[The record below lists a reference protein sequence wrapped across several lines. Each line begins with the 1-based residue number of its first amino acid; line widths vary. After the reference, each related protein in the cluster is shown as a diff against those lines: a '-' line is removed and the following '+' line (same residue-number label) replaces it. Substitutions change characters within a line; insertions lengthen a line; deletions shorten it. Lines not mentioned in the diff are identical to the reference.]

1 MPEGL
6 SRDESVSIDVQLLH
20 PPNPAGTEDDI
31 VGILAT
37 RCRSYKIWLTH
48 MIRRTR
54 LGVVVA
60 LLPSHTPN
68 EAMLLYSFNF
78 NLKKIVINSVLVHED
93 IACCDKHI

>member
-1 MPEGL
+1 
-6 SRDESVSIDVQLLH
+6 
-20 PPNPAGTEDDI
+20 
-31 VGILAT
+31 
-37 RCRSYKIWLTH
+37 

-93 IACCDKHI
+93 IAGCDKHI